1 MDKKSIPLIPLRGLI
16 IFPNMVL
23 YFDVGR
29 EKSIQALEE
38 AMLRDQLVFLT
49 TQRDLEVED
58 PSPSDFYQIGT
69 IAKIKQMLKL
79 PGDAI
84 RVLVEGQTRSKVES
98 FVRTHDYF
106 DVHYEE
112 LDGEVDEADIEAI
125 ALVRTIKETF
135 QKYSSVSNKIP
146 PEVVLSLQNIDDP
159 GRFSDLI
166 APQLGISIDKKQ
178 ELLEAVDI
186 KDRLRKVY
194 ELLLQEIEIVEIEQD
209 INEKVKN
216 QINKLQKEYFLREQM
231 KVIQQEL
238 GEDDEPS
245 SDADKFMER
254 LNSLRLRKDVHEKL
268 EKEIKKFSRMN
279 PSSPDSM
286 VTRNY
291 VEWILD
297 LPWNKS
303 TKDRIDL
310 PHARKILD
318 EDHYGLDKVKE
329 RVIEYLA
336 IRKLTNSLKGPIIC
350 LVGPPGVGKTSIA
363 SSIARA
369 LNRKFIRMSL
379 GGVRDEAEIRG
390 HRRTYIGAIPGR
402 IMTSIKEVKS
412 KNPLFLFDEIDKLSS
427 DFRGDPASALLEVLD
442 PEQNKTFQDHY
453 LEVPFDLSKVM
464 FLTTAN
470 TTQTIPRPLL
480 DRMEVIEITGYTV
493 FEKEEIARRHLL
505 PKQLKE
511 NGLEDYD
518 VTISK
523 EALLTIIE
531 GYTRESGVRE
541 LERKLAQV
549 LRKVAAIIVEEGK
562 KSFSVTKKNL
572 ESFLGPIKYRQ
583 DERDEENH
591 VGIATGLA
599 WTSVGGET
607 LKVEV
612 NLMKG
617 KGGLSLTGQL
627 GDVMKESAQAG
638 LSYIRAAAD
647 KFGVTADVF
656 KDNDIHVHVPE
667 GAIPKDGPSA
677 GITMATAM
685 TSALTGKPV
694 RSNVAMTG
702 EITLRGRVL
711 PIGGLKEKIL
721 AASRYG
727 IDTVIIPADNE
738 SDLADIPKQVLKGI
752 TVHPVKS
759 MDEVLEL
766 VLIDEDQAA

>member
-84 RVLVEGQTRSKVES
+84 RVLVEGQTRAKVES

-412 KNPLFLFDEIDKLSS
+412 KNPLFLFD
-427 DFRGDPASALLEVLD
+427 
-442 PEQNKTFQDHY
+442 
-453 LEVPFDLSKVM
+453 
-464 FLTTAN
+464 
-470 TTQTIPRPLL
+470 
-480 DRMEVIEITGYTV
+480 
-493 FEKEEIARRHLL
+493 
-505 PKQLKE
+505 
-511 NGLEDYD
+511 
-518 VTISK
+518 
-523 EALLTIIE
+523 
-531 GYTRESGVRE
+531 
-541 LERKLAQV
+541 
-549 LRKVAAIIVEEGK
+549 
-562 KSFSVTKKNL
+562 
-572 ESFLGPIKYRQ
+572 
-583 DERDEENH
+583 
-591 VGIATGLA
+591 
-599 WTSVGGET
+599 
-607 LKVEV
+607 
-612 NLMKG
+612 
-617 KGGLSLTGQL
+617 
-627 GDVMKESAQAG
+627 
-638 LSYIRAAAD
+638 
-647 KFGVTADVF
+647 
-656 KDNDIHVHVPE
+656 
-667 GAIPKDGPSA
+667 
-677 GITMATAM
+677 
-685 TSALTGKPV
+685 
-694 RSNVAMTG
+694 
-702 EITLRGRVL
+702 
-711 PIGGLKEKIL
+711 
-721 AASRYG
+721 
-727 IDTVIIPADNE
+727 
-738 SDLADIPKQVLKGI
+738 
-752 TVHPVKS
+752 
-759 MDEVLEL
+759 
-766 VLIDEDQAA
+766 